1 MPQSLASMLIHIIFS
16 TKNREDL
23 ISSAIEAELYAYIGG
38 ILSNKQSK
46 LIAAGGTANHLHLLI
61 SLNKNI
67 ALSALVGDIK
77 RNSSRWIK
85 TKDAI
90 FLKFEWQDGYGA
102 FSIGQSS
109 VETVKRY
116 IANQKAHHKA
126 KTFENEIRGFF
137 DKYEIEYDERYL
149 WD

>member
-1 MPQSLASMLIHIIFS
+1 MHVIFS
-16 TKNREDL
+16 TARREDL
-23 ISSAIEAELYAYIGG
+23 IAPAIETELYAYIGG

-61 SLNKNI
+61 SMNKNI
-67 ALSALVGDIK
+67 ALSELVGDIK

-85 TKDAI
+85 TKDAA

-126 KTFENEIRGFF
+126 KTFENELRAFF
-137 DKYEIEYDERYL
+137 DKYEVKYDERYV

>member
-1 MPQSLASMLIHIIFS
+1 MPQSLASILIHVIFS
-16 TKNREDL
+16 TKHREDL
-23 ISSAIEAELYAYIGG
+23 ISPEIEVELYAYIGG

-61 SLNKNI
+61 SMNKNA
-67 ALSALVGDIK
+67 ALSALIGDIK

-85 TKDAI
+85 TKNVK

-102 FSIGQSS
+102 FSIGQSNI
-109 VETVKRY
+109 ETVKRY
-116 IANQKAHHKA
+116 IANQKAHHKI
-126 KTFENEIRGFF
+126 KTFENELRGFF
-137 DKYEIEYDERYL
+137 DKYQIEYDERYV